1 MGAKTCLVAQVQGDA
16 RGILSGYPDMQE
28 STTTNFVASLFPDA
42 RFGAPQATD
51 LSHTYLS
58 DKSVIA
64 GCTPGLGIVVS
75 AEVAMDRPSE
85 LPRKF
90 IAEKGTTILHAMH
103 SVVDWFAF
111 AVWEDGVLIRS
122 LSVAPDDGVIEDIG
136 ARLDFE
142 KPYWDGLHPAVDPG
156 EELDDYPL
164 PFHPL
169 ELGEAALREFFGFQ
183 MEGFIDSTLLEP
195 ERIRMFRFE
204 DPTVASATPRGDRTQ
219 TLFGTVAFGALMLP
233 CFLGALTILRLPAEE
248 APSWLI
254 GVGVVLLLAGFWIF
268 AVCVRSVRHAAGR

>member
-111 AVWEDGVLIRS
+111 AVWGQR
-122 LSVAPDDGVIEDIG
+122 
-136 ARLDFE
+136 
-142 KPYWDGLHPAVDPG
+142 
-156 EELDDYPL
+156 
-164 PFHPL
+164 
-169 ELGEAALREFFGFQ
+169 
-183 MEGFIDSTLLEP
+183 
-195 ERIRMFRFE
+195 
-204 DPTVASATPRGDRTQ
+204 
-219 TLFGTVAFGALMLP
+219 
-233 CFLGALTILRLPAEE
+233 
-248 APSWLI
+248 
-254 GVGVVLLLAGFWIF
+254 
-268 AVCVRSVRHAAGR
+268 RHAAFMAGGYRSGSGQIRGTRRPPDLSRLRSGGPTRAFGWIRRSSLLMGCQ